1 MMPLKENEESTN
13 KVEKVSGAL
22 STEEIVSLLSKSN
35 KDFIK
40 ESEISSSI
48 TNLFKKITPKIL
60 AKNNED
66 DDLKIK
72 NETEKQAEEFHEEV
86 KSQDIENKEKRS
98 CGRKEIY
105 RS

>member
-1 MMPLKENEESTN
+1 MMPLKENEESAN

-40 ESEISSSI
+40 ESEISSTI

-60 AKNNED
+60 AK
-66 DDLKIK
+66 KMRMM
-72 NETEKQAEEFHEEV
+72 T
-86 KSQDIENKEKRS
+86 
-98 CGRKEIY
+98 
-105 RS
+105 